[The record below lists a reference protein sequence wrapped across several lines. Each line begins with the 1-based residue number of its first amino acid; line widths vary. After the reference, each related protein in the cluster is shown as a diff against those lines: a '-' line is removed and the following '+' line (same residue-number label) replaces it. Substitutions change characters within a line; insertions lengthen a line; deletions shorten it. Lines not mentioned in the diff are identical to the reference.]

1 MSDIE
6 SQRVLGAGIPR
17 TGRLIDVAFPNISLD
32 KSIVLITLV
41 QVGVYILSCAMSSA
55 FEPTERVL
63 YQLGATYG
71 PAIRHFQAWRLIMP
85 VFLHVGIVHLLFN
98 ILFILHMGLDKE
110 IKYGRTNF
118 LMLYFS
124 SALIGNMFTILM
136 RPCSLAVG
144 ASTAGFGLVGS
155 ILAEILMVWHKLDER
170 TRNMYTLDI
179 TIFGALMILLSY
191 GQTVDIWGHLGGFVC
206 GVAVTCEL
214 NKNIRD
220 LPQWFGLVKEGTRT
234 MCIGIV
240 ALTLIRVF
248 LGLPMPMGCA

>member
-32 KSIVLITLV
+32 KSIVVITLA
-41 QVGVYILSCAMSSA
+41 QIAVYIMSCAMSSA

-71 PAIRHFQAWRLIMP
+71 PGIRHLQAWRLIMP

-98 ILFILHMGLDKE
+98 VLFILHMGLDKE

-118 LMLYFS
+118 LILYFS
-124 SALIGNMFTILM
+124 S
-136 RPCSLAVG
+136 
-144 ASTAGFGLVGS
+144 GLVGS
-155 ILAEILMVWHKLDER
+155 ILAEILIVWHKLDER
-170 TRNMYTLDI
+170 TRNMYTLDM
-179 TIFGALMILLSY
+179 TVFGALMILLSY

-206 GVAVTCEL
+206 GFAVTCEF

-220 LPQWFGLVKEGTRT
+220 LPQ
-234 MCIGIV
+234 
-240 ALTLIRVF
+240 
-248 LGLPMPMGCA
+248 

>member
-124 SALIGNMFTILM
+124 SGCRCQYSGIWYANVASLLLIN
-136 RPCSLAVG
+136 SLE
-144 ASTAGFGLVGS
+144 TKHLIGLVGS

-191 GQTVDIWGHLGGFVC
+191 GQTGNKLRTAAYETFDAKPVC
-206 GVAVTCEL
+206 
-214 NKNIRD
+214 I
-220 LPQWFGLVKEGTRT
+220 
-234 MCIGIV
+234 
-240 ALTLIRVF
+240 
-248 LGLPMPMGCA
+248 